1 MITAT
6 SEGAEGRCYL
16 MLYRT
21 TDGQA
26 STQTSGVFT
35 DRLVRTAAGWRFA
48 ERTLRQDGPI
58 RR

>member
-16 MLYRT
+16 LLFRT
-21 TDGQA
+21 LDGPA
-26 STQTSGVFT
+26 AIQTSGIFT

-48 ERTLRQDGPI
+48 ERSLRGDGPAQ
-58 RR
+58 R